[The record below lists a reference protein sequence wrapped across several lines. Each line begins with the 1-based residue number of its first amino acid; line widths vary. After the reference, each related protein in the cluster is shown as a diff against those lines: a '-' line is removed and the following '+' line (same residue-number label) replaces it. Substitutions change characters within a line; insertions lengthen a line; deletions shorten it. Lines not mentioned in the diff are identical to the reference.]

1 MPCNGGR
8 EAPSVQ
14 IKGTKSGLL
23 LHLHERPLTPVV
35 SKLRERLA
43 TLPNFYR
50 GGRAVL
56 MLGGQALEPADLS
69 GIVATLEEFGIS
81 ADGAV
86 CDTDAVADVARSAG
100 LRIVAASVA
109 AAPRV
114 RDDRTQPA
122 DVRAAAHEGGEAAAR
137 EAARRGHNGAAAS
150 HAREEAGLGAGGGA
164 QNCYYKG
171 NLRSGQSL
179 SAFGN
184 IVVVGDVNAGA
195 ELIATG
201 EIVGGGTL
209 RGVAHA
215 GAEGDAGASV
225 YALRLEPTQ
234 LRISRAIASAPG
246 EHRPGNQTPE
256 PEVARIV
263 EGKIAIG
270 PALGVRGKTRNR

>member
-1 MPCNGGR
+1 
-8 EAPSVQ
+8 VQ

-23 LHLHERPLTPVV
+23 LHLHERPLGVV
-35 SKLRERLA
+35 VARLRERLA

-56 MLGGQALEPADLS
+56 MLGDQALEAADLH
-69 GIVATLEEFGIS
+69 GIIATLEEFGIA

-86 CDTDAVADVARSAG
+86 CDAEEVAAAARAAG

-122 DVRAAAHEGGEAAAR
+122 DVRQAAHEGGETAAR
-137 EAARRGHNGAAAS
+137 EAARRSGNGSAHRS
-150 HAREEAGLGAGGGA
+150 AGAVTGA
-164 QNCYYKG
+164 QHCYYKG
-171 NLRSGQSL
+171 SLRSGQSL
-179 SAFGN
+179 SAFGS
-184 IVVVGDVNAGA
+184 IVVIGDVNAGA

-201 EIVGGGTL
+201 DIIVWGTL

-215 GAEGDAGASV
+215 GAEGDEHASV

-234 LRISRAIASAPG
+234 LRIARAIASAPSDG
-246 EHRPGNQTPE
+246 GPARRPAT

-263 EGKIAIG
+263 EGKIAIEHAL
-270 PALGVRGKTRNR
+270 PARDKARNR